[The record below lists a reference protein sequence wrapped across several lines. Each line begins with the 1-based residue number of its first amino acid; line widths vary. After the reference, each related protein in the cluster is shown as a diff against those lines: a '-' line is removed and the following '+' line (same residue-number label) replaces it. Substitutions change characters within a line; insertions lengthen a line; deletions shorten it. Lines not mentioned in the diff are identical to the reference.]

1 MILAAGRHASRDRP
15 CGLDGQIDHFES
27 NGEITMKGSVIFAAS
42 LLFAVVALAQAPAPK
57 KSGIEAKGYT
67 WNAQEGEKIEALKKK
82 GDVKNGEEV
91 YEVCGACHLPS
102 GAGRPD
108 GTFPQLAGQHST
120 VLIKQMADIRAGLRD
135 NPTMYPFAKVLTDP
149 QELADASAY
158 INSLGIPLDHGK
170 YEGKDA
176 AKQIADGKVLYEKQ
190 CKECHGAN
198 GQGNKEKF
206 YPVIAGQHY
215 KYLLRQMTEIR
226 DGKRRNANPDMV
238 KVIKPYTND
247 QLVAISAYQSS
258 LSMPGAM
265 CKAGAKTR
273 KKK

>member
-1 MILAAGRHASRDRP
+1 MKASFLLIGLLSAGVA
-15 CGLDGQIDHFES
+15 
-27 NGEITMKGSVIFAAS
+27 FAAP
-42 LLFAVVALAQAPAPK
+42 PAPK
-57 KSGIEAKGYT
+57 KEGIEAKDYK
-67 WNAQEGEKIEALKKK
+67 WNAQEGEKIEALKLK
-82 GDVKNGEEV
+82 GDKKNGEEA

-108 GTFPQLAGQHST
+108 GTFPQLAGQHTT

-135 NPTMYPFAKVLTDP
+135 NPTMYPFAATLTDP
-149 QELADASAY
+149 QELADVSSY
-158 INSLGIPLDHGK
+158 IESLCIPIDHGK
-170 YEGKDA
+170 YEGPDA
-176 AKQIADGKVLYEKQ
+176 AMQVAKGKELYEKQ
-190 CKECHGAN
+190 CLECHGKN
-198 GQGNKEKF
+198 GEGDKAKF

-226 DGKRRNANPDMV
+226 DGHRRNANPDMV

-258 LSMPGAM
+258 LTMPGSM
-265 CKAGAKTR
+265 CKPTA

>member
-1 MILAAGRHASRDRP
+1 MKKSLVTFLA
-15 CGLDGQIDHFES
+15 L
-27 NGEITMKGSVIFAAS
+27 FAAAAV
-42 LLFAVVALAQAPAPK
+42 FAGPPAAK
-57 KSGIEAKGYT
+57 KEGIEGKDYK
-67 WNAQEGEKIEALKKK
+67 WNADEGEKSEALHKK
-82 GDVKNGEEV
+82 GDVKAGKDA

-108 GTFPQLAGQHST
+108 GTFPQLAGQHTT

-135 NPTMYPFAKVLTDP
+135 NPTMYPFAMTLTDP
-149 QELADASAY
+149 QELADAAAY
-158 INSLGIPLDHGK
+158 IESLCIPVEHGK
-170 YEGKDA
+170 YEGADA
-176 AKQIADGKVLYEKQ
+176 AIQVSQGKELYEKE

-198 GQGNKEKF
+198 GQGVKEKF

-238 KVIKPYTND
+238 KIIKKYTD
-247 QLVAISAYQSS
+247 QQLVAISAYQSS
-258 LSMPGAM
+258 LVMHGSM
-265 CKAGAKTR
+265 CKAKAG

>member
-1 MILAAGRHASRDRP
+1 
-15 CGLDGQIDHFES
+15 
-27 NGEITMKGSVIFAAS
+27 MKAS
-42 LLFAVVALAQAPAPK
+42 LLLISLLTAGIAFAAPPAPHQA
-57 KSGIEAKGYT
+57 GIEGKDYK
-67 WNAQEGEKIEALKKK
+67 WNAEGGEKSEALTKK
-82 GDVKNGEEV
+82 GDVKRGEEA

-135 NPTMYPFAKVLTDP
+135 NPTMYPFAATLTDP
-149 QELADASAY
+149 QELADAAAY
-158 INSLGIPLDHGK
+158 INSLCIPVDHGK
-170 YEGKDA
+170 YEGADA
-176 AKQIADGKVLYEKQ
+176 AMQIAKGKELYEKQ
-190 CKECHGAN
+190 CLECHGKT
-198 GQGNKEKF
+198 GEGNKEKF

-226 DGKRRNANPDMV
+226 DGHRRNANPDMV

-258 LSMPGAM
+258 LVMPGSM
-265 CKAGAKTR
+265 CKPKAGAA